1 MKAQKHNAIVAVVSD
16 EASLKRM
23 QFLEM
28 TLITLVAIWSG
39 SVLAVSASALI

>member
-1 MKAQKHNAIVAVVSD
+1 MKAHKHSTLVAVVSD
-16 EASLKRM
+16 DATLKRM
-23 QFLEM
+23 QFLEV